1 MSNKINARLQHKID
15 TQENWEKATNFIPLK
30 GELIIYD
37 IDANNTSRRIKI
49 GDGITPVNDLEFVSA
64 QSDYEQNDSSQPDY
78 IKNRTHYING
88 EEYITLVNKTLGAS
102 DWKNES
108 TSVKSVSY
116 NLNLDTFMDLE
127 IGDIIYI
134 DFNNSGTETGYAIKI
149 DTKGNYFCGNGNL
162 EDNNMENSGEDFCI
176 ILKEEVAE

>member
-1 MSNKINARLQHKID
+1 MSKITEIKQKQQDGSYKSFNISADAIVGLKNAD
-15 TQENWEKATNFIPLK
+15 WN
-30 GELIIYD
+30 
-37 IDANNTSRRIKI
+37 
-49 GDGITPVNDLEFVSA
+49 
-64 QSDYEQNDSSQPDY
+64 QNDSTAADY

-102 DWKNES
+102 DWKNEG

-116 NLNLDTFMDLE
+116 NLNLDTVMDLE
-127 IGDIIYI
+127 IGDIVYI

>member
-1 MSNKINARLQHKID
+1 MSKITEIKQKQQDGSYKSFNISADTIVGLKNAD
-15 TQENWEKATNFIPLK
+15 WN
-30 GELIIYD
+30 
-37 IDANNTSRRIKI
+37 
-49 GDGITPVNDLEFVSA
+49 
-64 QSDYEQNDSSQPDY
+64 QNDSTATDY

>member
-1 MSNKINARLQHKID
+1 MSKITEIKQKQQDGSYKSFNISADTIVGLKNAD
-15 TQENWEKATNFIPLK
+15 WN
-30 GELIIYD
+30 
-37 IDANNTSRRIKI
+37 
-49 GDGITPVNDLEFVSA
+49 
-64 QSDYEQNDSSQPDY
+64 QNDSTAADY

-127 IGDIIYI
+127 IGDIVYI

-176 ILKEEVAE
+176 ILKKEVTE

>member
-1 MSNKINARLQHKID
+1 MSKITEIKQKQQDGSYKSFNISADTIVGLKNAD
-15 TQENWEKATNFIPLK
+15 WN
-30 GELIIYD
+30 
-37 IDANNTSRRIKI
+37 
-49 GDGITPVNDLEFVSA
+49 
-64 QSDYEQNDSSQPDY
+64 QNDSTAADY

-102 DWKNES
+102 DWKNEG

-116 NLNLDTFMDLE
+116 NLNFDTLMDLK

-176 ILKEEVAE
+176 ILKKEVAE

>member
-1 MSNKINARLQHKID
+1 MSKITEIKQKQQDGSYKSFNISADTIVGLKNAD
-15 TQENWEKATNFIPLK
+15 WN
-30 GELIIYD
+30 
-37 IDANNTSRRIKI
+37 
-49 GDGITPVNDLEFVSA
+49 
-64 QSDYEQNDSSQPDY
+64 QNDSTAADY

-116 NLNLDTFMDLE
+116 NLNLDTLMDLK

>member
-1 MSNKINARLQHKID
+1 MSKITEIKQKQQDGSYKSFNISADTIVGLKNAD
-15 TQENWEKATNFIPLK
+15 WN
-30 GELIIYD
+30 
-37 IDANNTSRRIKI
+37 
-49 GDGITPVNDLEFVSA
+49 
-64 QSDYEQNDSSQPDY
+64 QNDSTAADY

-116 NLNLDTFMDLE
+116 NLDLDTFMDLE
-127 IGDIIYI
+127 IGDIVYI

-176 ILKEEVAE
+176 ILKKEVAE

>member
-1 MSNKINARLQHKID
+1 MSKITEIKQKQQDGSYKSFNISADTIVGLKNAD
-15 TQENWEKATNFIPLK
+15 WN
-30 GELIIYD
+30 
-37 IDANNTSRRIKI
+37 
-49 GDGITPVNDLEFVSA
+49 
-64 QSDYEQNDSSQPDY
+64 QNDSTAADY
-78 IKNRTHYING
+78 IKNRTHYVDG

-127 IGDIIYI
+127 IGDIVYI
-134 DFNNSGTETGYAIKI
+134 DFNNSGTETGYAIKV

-176 ILKEEVAE
+176 ILKEEVTE

>member
-1 MSNKINARLQHKID
+1 MSKITEIKQKQQDGSYKSFNISADTIVGLKNAD
-15 TQENWEKATNFIPLK
+15 WN
-30 GELIIYD
+30 
-37 IDANNTSRRIKI
+37 
-49 GDGITPVNDLEFVSA
+49 
-64 QSDYEQNDSSQPDY
+64 QNDSTAADY

-116 NLNLDTFMDLE
+116 NLSLDTFMDLE
-127 IGDIIYI
+127 IGDIVYI

>member
-1 MSNKINARLQHKID
+1 MSKITEIKQKQQDGSYKSFNISADTIVGLKNAD
-15 TQENWEKATNFIPLK
+15 WN
-30 GELIIYD
+30 
-37 IDANNTSRRIKI
+37 
-49 GDGITPVNDLEFVSA
+49 
-64 QSDYEQNDSSQPDY
+64 QNDSTAADY

-102 DWKNES
+102 DWKNEG
-108 TSVKSVSY
+108 TSSKSVSY
-116 NLNLDTFMDLE
+116 NLNFDTLMDLK

-176 ILKEEVAE
+176 ILKKEVAE

>member
-1 MSNKINARLQHKID
+1 MSKITEIKQKQQDGSYKSFNISADAIVGLKNAD
-15 TQENWEKATNFIPLK
+15 WN
-30 GELIIYD
+30 
-37 IDANNTSRRIKI
+37 
-49 GDGITPVNDLEFVSA
+49 
-64 QSDYEQNDSSQPDY
+64 QNDSTATDY

>member
-1 MSNKINARLQHKID
+1 MNKITEIKQKQQDGSYKSFNISADTIVGLKNAD
-15 TQENWEKATNFIPLK
+15 WN
-30 GELIIYD
+30 
-37 IDANNTSRRIKI
+37 
-49 GDGITPVNDLEFVSA
+49 
-64 QSDYEQNDSSQPDY
+64 QNDSTAADY

-127 IGDIIYI
+127 IGDIVYI

-176 ILKEEVAE
+176 ILKKEVAE

>member
-1 MSNKINARLQHKID
+1 MSKITEIKQKQQDGSYKSFNISADTIVGLKNAD
-15 TQENWEKATNFIPLK
+15 WN
-30 GELIIYD
+30 
-37 IDANNTSRRIKI
+37 
-49 GDGITPVNDLEFVSA
+49 
-64 QSDYEQNDSSQPDY
+64 QNDSTAADY

-127 IGDIIYI
+127 IGDIVYI

-176 ILKEEVAE
+176 ILKKEVAE

>member
-1 MSNKINARLQHKID
+1 MSKITEIKQKQQDGSYKSFNISADTIVGLKNAD
-15 TQENWEKATNFIPLK
+15 WN
-30 GELIIYD
+30 
-37 IDANNTSRRIKI
+37 
-49 GDGITPVNDLEFVSA
+49 
-64 QSDYEQNDSSQPDY
+64 QNDSAAADY

-116 NLNLDTFMDLE
+116 NLNLDTFMDLK